1 MIRGNLATRSA
12 YNESGVHTWLALLAV
27 LVAAA
32 TVFNVTRVLK
42 YSGTNTEL
50 VAQSARDELRA
61 NELRTTAAE
70 LRRTVD
76 PKQIEAASNDARQA
90 NDLIDRR
97 TFSWTELFNRF
108 EATLPDAVRITQ
120 VQPKLDRDRRI
131 VLNVMVRGRTVDDI
145 NQFMERLDAT
155 LAFSELRSTEEQTN
169 EDGQIESV
177 LEMIYKPQTATTV
190 SATPASAPKE
200 AR

>member
-1 MIRGNLATRSA
+1 VLAAIVVAGATIFNIVS
-12 YNESGVHTWLALLAV
+12 V
-27 LVAAA
+27 L
-32 TVFNVTRVLK
+32 R
-42 YSGTNTEL
+42 YSRANTGL
-50 VAQSARDELRA
+50 VAQSAQDEQRAAELRA
-61 NELRTTAAE
+61 SAAE

-76 PKQIEAASNDARQA
+76 PRQIQVASADARQA

-120 VQPKLDRDRRI
+120 VRPTLDRERRI
-131 VLNVMVRGRTVDDI
+131 VLRVTVIGRTVDDI

-155 LAFSELRSTEEQTN
+155 NAFSDLRSVEERVK
-169 EDGQIESV
+169 DDDQIESA
-177 LEMIYKPQTATTV
+177 LEMTYQPQAAEPVSAAPV
-190 SATPASAPKE
+190 SATQG